1 MSLLNNDLAQQANR
15 AMLESI
21 EDAQMPKVAS
31 MKVAR
36 SHGLSAYELQYE
48 RQLSRNRGYAIE
60 PFRRRSP
67 ESNGQDLMTVDRTDF
82 LRLVTFLDDEIGR
95 DAFTRWWSEMRNTK
109 RPLRLVLPNAIF
121 PHDC

>member
-1 MSLLNNDLAQQANR
+1 MSLFNNDIAQQANE

-21 EDAQMPKVAS
+21 ESAQMPRVSS

-48 RQLSRNRGYAIE
+48 RELSRNRGYAIE
-60 PFRRRSP
+60 PFTRRS
-67 ESNGQDLMTVDRTDF
+67 GQDLMTVDRTDF
-82 LRLVTFLDDEIGR
+82 LRLVTFLDEEIGR
-95 DAFTRWWSEMRNTK
+95 DAFTRWWREMRNTK
-109 RPLRLVLPNAIF
+109 RPLRLVLPNATF